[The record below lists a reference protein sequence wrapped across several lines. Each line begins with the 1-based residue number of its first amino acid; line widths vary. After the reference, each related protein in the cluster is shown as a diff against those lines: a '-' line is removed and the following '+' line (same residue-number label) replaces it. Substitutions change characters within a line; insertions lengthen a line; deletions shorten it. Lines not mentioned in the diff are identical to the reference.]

1 MAPSPGEE
9 EGSTPTSPSDIED
22 WIVTQVGPG
31 VDAVPLEP
39 KTTEVPYFTTEPRK
53 QTEWEPAYTP
63 VGTSPQPGGYSW
75 ALGHTLKPRAL
86 TPHSCLLWNAHG
98 GGWGWGGSL
107 VRVGLELTI

>member
-1 MAPSPGEE
+1 M
-9 EGSTPTSPSDIED
+9 
-22 WIVTQVGPG
+22 
-31 VDAVPLEP
+31 DAVPLEP